1 MSMRPETA
9 SLPTPPSAGTRR
21 GLLRQG
27 GLAAAALAFPCAARA
42 AGAFPDRPIRLIVP
56 WAPGGSTDGQMRAMA
71 QVAGR
76 ELGQPVI
83 VENRPGARGTF
94 GAAMLQREARA
105 DGYTLAQIHA
115 GVLSHPFMTRSATWD
130 AATDFTYILAITG
143 YLSGLV
149 VRTDSRWGSWQELIA
164 EMRAK
169 PGSISIGTSGV
180 GGLSHLI
187 VSQIMLAEQLEWLHV
202 PYRGVAETT
211 TALLSGQVDAIA
223 DSSGWAPHVDAGRMR
238 ILALWSNERAKRFP
252 EAPTIKELGHDIGGI
267 APYGIAGP
275 KGMDPAVVK
284 VLHDAFKAAL
294 YDPVHLAALQ
304 RFDMPVLYMTGE
316 DFQAWVAQRIPVE
329 RDLIKRLNITFEGG

>member
-1 MSMRPETA
+1 MTPKMLAARR
-9 SLPTPPSAGTRR
+9 SL
-21 GLLRQG
+21 LLS
-27 GLAAAALAFPCAARA
+27 AAALALPRPGLAQ
-42 AGAFPDRPIRLIVP
+42 AGFPDRPIRLIVP

-83 VENRPGARGTF
+83 VENRPGARGTL
-94 GAAMLQREARA
+94 GAAILQREAKP
-105 DGYTLAQIHA
+105 DGYTIAQIHA

-149 VRTDSRWGSWQELIA
+149 VRSDARWQSWQELIA

-180 GGLSHLI
+180 GGASHLV
-187 VSQIMLAEQLEWLHV
+187 VSQIMLAEKLEWLHV

-238 ILALWSNERAKRFP
+238 ILALWSNDRARRFP
-252 EAPTIKELGHDIGGI
+252 EAPTIKELGHDVGGI
-267 APYGIAGP
+267 APYGLAGP
-275 KGMDPAVVK
+275 KGMDPAIVK
-284 VLHDAFKAAL
+284 VLHDAFKKAL
-294 YDPVHLAALQ
+294 FDPVHMQALE

-316 DFQAWVAQRIPVE
+316 DFQKWVAARTPIE
-329 RDLIKRLNITFEGG
+329 RDLIKRLNISFDAG